1 MSSGIKKIAQV
12 AVGAVV
18 GFVQGGPIGAAIG
31 AGLALYAAT
40 QQEALTNSSST
51 RASEPSAQ
59 TVRSSK
65 APIRFILG
73 RVSTGG
79 VLVWAQEQSGAEG
92 AGEWVHLV
100 YVLSEGPVS
109 RLEDIFLGQESIS
122 KFGADATYELVVNP
136 TTVNAF
142 LKANCPDWKDTQIG
156 RGLSY
161 VRLSLRYNAEKF
173 PSGIPDVRFVVQGR
187 DDVYD
192 PRTGNSGYTQNTAL
206 HILWYLRTRCG
217 VPDDEIVFSTFAS
230 AANLCDEL
238 VTNAD
243 GTSSQRYTTACV
255 IAANEQ
261 RTQVIQKLEAS
272 CAGKLIRVGGR
283 WMLQAGAYYGPYD
296 FEITEDM
303 VIGTIKGG
311 TESTNDAAI
320 NTVRGTF
327 IDTTQAWAETD
338 YPEVVVSQWLA
349 EDGGEAAETLSYPY
363 VTNPYQPQ
371 RLANIELRRRR
382 AGGAISIPMNF
393 AGYNCRPGRV
403 VRVNLPSLNIL
414 GEFIVTNWAMGAKE
428 GCTVSLAQYEQAI
441 FDDAVGQPYNP
452 LGFINLPSG
461 GLGAPS
467 GVAWSAE
474 TVAEVIQGVLSWA
487 PPAGIVTE
495 YVVTVRQGSTV
506 VQAHTVPASSLNCNI
521 TGLISGNYTMSVA
534 AVGPMA
540 KSGEVSINVS
550 INGPPTPEAC
560 AVHSSIDSI
569 TLVPSNARNGL
580 NSGFYEFFYSMNPKA
595 TAAGAQYLG
604 QGLSFTHAG
613 LAFSTVYYYFIRS
626 ANAYGKSDFLYVP
639 ATTSNDV
646 STYLQALAGKVGK
659 SALGK
664 ELAADI
670 ELISGNGPDSVNER
684 LQEAKS
690 LLAQQIAAVDTE
702 LEGVKTE
709 LQGQIDAIAD
719 LADSMPYKPDQIYAA
734 GQGVLGADG
743 VIYQAIKA
751 VPVNMPPPNTTYWL
765 NVGQAVATA
774 NGLAAR
780 VQTVETKVTS
790 VEGVN
795 TAQAQQITGLRT
807 DVDGKASASSVQSI
821 GNRVTTA
828 ENSLS
833 SQGSAITGLNNS
845 LTTTNTTVSTAQT
858 AANNAAALA
867 GSKGKVMVQTG
878 APAAADQLAQNLW
891 IDITGGA
898 NTPKRWN
905 GSAWAAVTDK
915 VATDAAN
922 AAASALTQVQTKAD
936 AGAVTA
942 LTNRVSATEGA
953 VTSTSNNIVSL
964 TNSLSLAGGEN
975 LLFNPSFDRLV
986 EGSTTTPDG
995 WAFSVP
1001 AGPAW
1006 SSTSVPSTLD
1016 LAGRAQRIEVSAMT
1030 TSTYVDI
1037 TPQIHKRPAV
1047 PGGQVVT
1054 LSANVRGTPGLGF
1067 QLFMQHRNAAGAV
1080 LATTSQNI
1088 TVLSEAWQ
1096 RLPLTS
1102 DPLPA
1107 GTASSTPL
1115 LRVRP
1120 NAAGTI
1126 TAGFAEIDNAQF
1138 EIGAQMTGWRDNGKV
1153 LASDQLATSGAV
1165 SSLSSTVAQQGAAL
1179 TSASSNITSLTNN
1192 LGMSGGENLLYN
1204 PDFVRAGAGNVAEG
1218 WIGEG
1223 PAAPGASTAVWS
1235 MATSFMNS
1243 GEMAQRMTVTGLNI
1257 SSLYRSIRTATDR
1270 LARIAGGQGFV
1281 TSAYVRGTANLG
1293 FRIFVQQLNAAQ
1305 QVLTTTNTIMYYL
1318 TDAPQR
1324 IALATPNP
1332 AAGAVYAH
1340 VYLRVYGSEAVS
1352 DGFIDIARPQL
1363 EYGNV
1368 ATGWRNN
1375 GQVAAATQSATST
1388 ALGSLTSVV
1397 GQQGTSL
1404 SSVSGRTTLLENAV
1418 NSTTNG
1424 LGTKASASA
1433 VDTLTNRVTAAEG
1446 VNKSQS
1452 TSITDLNN
1460 GVSALQGNLSATSRA
1475 LSSLSSE
1482 VTQQGDKL
1490 TAQAKQ
1496 VTNLSAYVGDVA
1508 SVLSNE
1514 TTARANSDQALG
1526 QRIDTVQST
1535 LGDTRASVQQTA
1547 TALAGLNG
1555 KVEAQYSVKVMTTSG
1570 GMKVAAGFGIG
1581 LESEGGVTQGTFAVS
1596 ADRFVVLPSN
1606 LSGAL
1611 TSPFAV
1617 ENGQVFLAD
1626 AYLKK
1631 ATIQQG
1637 IVGQSLYSQ
1646 TFTNYG
1652 TPVMN
1657 VDFNAGQ
1664 ILIQNKT
1671 TNGAYMFIR
1680 QDGVFMVQNG
1690 VVVVELSMG

>member
-1 MSSGIKKIAQV
+1 
-12 AVGAVV
+12 
-18 GFVQGGPIGAAIG
+18 
-31 AGLALYAAT
+31 
-40 QQEALTNSSST
+40 
-51 RASEPSAQ
+51 
-59 TVRSSK
+59 
-65 APIRFILG
+65 
-73 RVSTGG
+73 
-79 VLVWAQEQSGAEG
+79 
-92 AGEWVHLV
+92 
-100 YVLSEGPVS
+100 
-109 RLEDIFLGQESIS
+109 
-122 KFGADATYELVVNP
+122 
-136 TTVNAF
+136 
-142 LKANCPDWKDTQIG
+142 
-156 RGLSY
+156 
-161 VRLSLRYNAEKF
+161 
-173 PSGIPDVRFVVQGR
+173 
-187 DDVYD
+187 
-192 PRTGNSGYTQNTAL
+192 
-206 HILWYLRTRCG
+206 
-217 VPDDEIVFSTFAS
+217 
-230 AANLCDEL
+230 
-238 VTNAD
+238 
-243 GTSSQRYTTACV
+243 
-255 IAANEQ
+255 
-261 RTQVIQKLEAS
+261 
-272 CAGKLIRVGGR
+272 
-283 WMLQAGAYYGPYD
+283 
-296 FEITEDM
+296 
-303 VIGTIKGG
+303 
-311 TESTNDAAI
+311 
-320 NTVRGTF
+320 
-327 IDTTQAWAETD
+327 
-338 YPEVVVSQWLA
+338 
-349 EDGGEAAETLSYPY
+349 
-363 VTNPYQPQ
+363 
-371 RLANIELRRRR
+371 
-382 AGGAISIPMNF
+382 
-393 AGYNCRPGRV
+393 
-403 VRVNLPSLNIL
+403 
-414 GEFIVTNWAMGAKE
+414 
-428 GCTVSLAQYEQAI
+428 
-441 FDDAVGQPYNP
+441 
-452 LGFINLPSG
+452 
-461 GLGAPS
+461 
-467 GVAWSAE
+467 
-474 TVAEVIQGVLSWA
+474 
-487 PPAGIVTE
+487 
-495 YVVTVRQGSTV
+495 
-506 VQAHTVPASSLNCNI
+506 
-521 TGLISGNYTMSVA
+521 
-534 AVGPMA
+534 
-540 KSGEVSINVS
+540 
-550 INGPPTPEAC
+550 
-560 AVHSSIDSI
+560 
-569 TLVPSNARNGL
+569 
-580 NSGFYEFFYSMNPKA
+580 
-595 TAAGAQYLG
+595 
-604 QGLSFTHAG
+604 
-613 LAFSTVYYYFIRS
+613 
-626 ANAYGKSDFLYVP
+626 
-639 ATTSNDV
+639 
-646 STYLQALAGKVGK
+646 
-659 SALGK
+659 
-664 ELAADI
+664 
-670 ELISGNGPDSVNER
+670 
-684 LQEAKS
+684 
-690 LLAQQIAAVDTE
+690 
-702 LEGVKTE
+702 
-709 LQGQIDAIAD
+709 
-719 LADSMPYKPDQIYAA
+719 
-734 GQGVLGADG
+734 
-743 VIYQAIKA
+743 
-751 VPVNMPPPNTTYWL
+751 
-765 NVGQAVATA
+765 
-774 NGLAAR
+774 
-780 VQTVETKVTS
+780 
-790 VEGVN
+790 
-795 TAQAQQITGLRT
+795 
-807 DVDGKASASSVQSI
+807 
-821 GNRVTTA
+821 
-828 ENSLS
+828 
-833 SQGSAITGLNNS
+833 
-845 LTTTNTTVSTAQT
+845 
-858 AANNAAALA
+858 
-867 GSKGKVMVQTG
+867 MVQTA

-936 AGAVTA
+936 AGAVAA

-953 VTSTSNNIVSL
+953 VTSASNNIVSL

-1016 LAGRAQRIEVSAMT
+1016 LAGRAQRIEVSGMT

-1037 TPQIHKRPAV
+1037 TPQIPKRPAV

-1096 RLPLTS
+1096 RVPLTS

-1165 SSLSSTVAQQGAAL
+1165 SSLSSTVAQQGAAI
-1179 TSASSNITSLTNN
+1179 TSASNNIVSLNNN

-1204 PDFVRAGAGNVAEG
+1204 PDFVRVGAGNVAEG

-1235 MATSFMNS
+1235 MVTSFMNS

-1363 EYGNV
+1363 EYGNM

-1446 VNKSQS
+1446 VNRSQS

-1680 QDGVFMVQNG
+1680 QDGIFMVQNG